1 MRLLVRCSRACSRG
15 TRAQHSDRE
24 SPSRLRTLRPAPA
37 AHDAGD
43 FANNLPKGA
52 RRRVGSHGVCTYA
65 SHPLS
70 LLPQWRIYDDMNE
83 LTLWSLGT
91 LAVLGAVGWLYWRRR
106 RRLHKAVQDSSNAA
120 RTHSQRATGAPA
132 EAWPSASLRR
142 EGQHRVEA
150 VLTTRDCS
158 TVEHS
163 IARQPSTLA
172 GAKGGRQFA
181 EPAATAPSSM
191 AEHAPFDRAGLA
203 DSQALAAAAG
213 DRPPSRQAAPR
224 LTLEPAVLPALSN
237 ADSDIHPI
245 VIAQTAA
252 RPPIALEHSIDE
264 RQVKPQ
270 QRHRNQAR
278 VLVVDDSRLVRVKT
292 GRLLSQQGY
301 VVVEATDGLDALR
314 QLQACAPELVI
325 TDVEMPGLDGFGLTR
340 RLRADPCTA
349 RIPVIM
355 ITAADERHR
364 VEAADAGVDTL
375 LGKPYADAELIAH
388 ASRLLEADMTAVA

>member
-1 MRLLVRCSRACSRG
+1 MRTS
-15 TRAQHSDRE
+15 
-24 SPSRLRTLRPAPA
+24 RPAPA

-52 RRRVGSHGVCTYA
+52 RHRVGSHGVCTYS

-70 LLPQWRIYDDMNE
+70 LLPQWQMYDDMNE
-83 LTLWSLGT
+83 STLWSLGA
-91 LAVLGAVGWLYWRRR
+91 LAVLVAVGWLYWRRR
-106 RRLHKAVQDSSNAA
+106 RRLHKVVLDRSNAA
-120 RTHSQRATGAPA
+120 RPHPPRATAAPA
-132 EAWPSASLRR
+132 EAGPSASLRR

-150 VLTTRDCS
+150 ALTTDSCP
-158 TVEHS
+158 TAEHS
-163 IARQPSTLA
+163 ITRQPSTLA
-172 GAKGGRQFA
+172 GSKGRRELA
-181 EPAATAPSSM
+181 EPAATAPGTT
-191 AEHAPFDRAGLA
+191 AEHAPFDRTGLA
-203 DSQALAAAAG
+203 DSQPLAAVAG

-224 LTLEPAVLPALSN
+224 LTPEPALPSALPDAESE
-237 ADSDIHPI
+237 IHPI
-245 VIAQTAA
+245 EIALVAA
-252 RPPIALEHSIDE
+252 RPPIALEHPIDE
-264 RQVKPQ
+264 RQVKLQ
-270 QRHRNQAR
+270 QHHRSLAR

-314 QLQACAPELVI
+314 RIQACAPDLVI

-364 VEAADAGVDTL
+364 IEAADAGVDTL
-375 LGKPYADAELIAH
+375 LGKPYADVELIAH